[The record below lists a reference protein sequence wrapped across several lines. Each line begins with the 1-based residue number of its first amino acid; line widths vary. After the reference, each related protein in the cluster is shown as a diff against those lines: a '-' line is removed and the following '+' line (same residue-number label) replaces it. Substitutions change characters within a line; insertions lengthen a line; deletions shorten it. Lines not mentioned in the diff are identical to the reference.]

1 MNAEV
6 IVAWLNQLLLERTGK
21 GLSDLEQMILEQVW
35 QGVKYLDIADH
46 YGCTEG
52 HVKDVSSALWHR
64 LSLELGTKIAKT
76 NFRSA
81 ISHSYQTSS
90 PISHTPTISPA
101 LSPVT
106 AFMGRTPA
114 MTHLTQLIQQGA
126 KVIVIQGEG
135 GVGKTT
141 LAQQYLQAQGFDR
154 VLELLMAKET
164 QNIVS
169 AERVVEEWL
178 QQDFGVEPG
187 TEFGVSLARLKRQLD
202 QQRVGI
208 LLDNLEPALDAQGRL
223 VSQHRSYIE
232 ILRILAD
239 ARVQAVTLITS
250 RDRLCESSLNVTHYR
265 LPGLD
270 LEAWQTYFQRQGLS
284 IPVVQHAVLQNL
296 HHAYGGNAKAMGVL
310 CGVIQTDFDN
320 DLAAYWQDHQDDL
333 LVAAD
338 LKDLV
343 ANQVDRLQALDPFA
357 YRLFCRL
364 GCYRYQGIPTLP
376 IQALASMLWDVSAI
390 EHRQVIASLR
400 NRSLVEYHQG
410 EYWLHPV
417 MRAEA
422 VWRLR
427 GDSADKGGSSEREW
441 DIAHRQGADFWTQTI
456 QSIETTQ
463 DALWALEAYYHYID
477 IQDFEAA
484 GRILLK
490 SRNNQWKQYLPL
502 GSTLYRMGLIQP
514 VIAAITQ
521 VVGNL
526 QIDHQLS
533 ELYNILGDVWWIAG
547 EIHEAIACQEKT
559 IALVTPALE
568 SLPDI
573 PDNKHM
579 IYYLKMLA
587 IDSLLS
593 IGLYRVDLWELAAAA
608 DLFEQV
614 IQQSHHTDH
623 HRWAQKASICLAW
636 VQSYLGLAQPMDN
649 LANPMLIP
657 QPEQQGGQ
665 FAYFTQILGQTYINL
680 GQLHPAIS
688 LLETALTF
696 AETGHYQQ
704 IQARILTSM
713 AAIHRH
719 WHNFEHA
726 IACHTQSIDLLE
738 RIGAKCDLAEAL
750 FQQGL
755 TYQALGEADS
765 SQANFTQSL
774 QLFTTI
780 QAPHQVEKVRLAMG
794 DAIHSRQE

>member
-1 MNAEV
+1 MLKSMNAEV
-6 IVAWLNQLLLERTGK
+6 IVAWLNQLLLERTDK
-21 GLSDLEQMILEQVW
+21 GLSDLERIILEQVW
-35 QGVKYLDIADH
+35 QGAKYLDIADH
-46 YGCTEG
+46 YHCTEG
-52 HVKDVSSALWHR
+52 HVKDVSSALWQR
-64 LSLELGTKIAKT
+64 LSLELGTKITKT

-81 ISHSYQTSS
+81 INHSY
-90 PISHTPTISPA
+90 PVSHTPPTLFAPPSSP
-101 LSPVT
+101 

-114 MTHLTQLIQQGA
+114 MAHLTQLVQQGA

-135 GVGKTT
+135 GIGKTT

-178 QQDFGVEPG
+178 QQDFGLEPG

-202 QQRVGI
+202 RQRVGI

-223 VSQHRSYIE
+223 LPKHRSYVE
-232 ILRILAD
+232 ILRVLAD
-239 ARVQAVTLITS
+239 VRIQAVTLITS
-250 RDRLCESSLNVTHYR
+250 RDRLCESSINVTHYR
-265 LPGLD
+265 LPGLE
-270 LEAWQTYFQRQGLS
+270 LEAWQAYFQSQGLPM
-284 IPVVQHAVLQNL
+284 PVAQQAVLHKL

-310 CGVIQTDFDN
+310 CGVIQADFDN
-320 DLAAYWQDHQDDL
+320 DLAAYWQDHQNDL

-390 EHRQVIASLR
+390 EHRQVITSLR

-422 VWRLR
+422 VRRLR
-427 GDSADKGGSSEREW
+427 GDPADKGGNSDREW
-441 DIAHRQGADFWTQTI
+441 EIAHRQAADFWKQTI

-484 GRILLK
+484 GRVLLK

-521 VVGNL
+521 VVENL

-547 EIHEAIACQEKT
+547 EIHQAIACQEKT
-559 IALVTPALE
+559 IALVTPALK
-568 SLPDI
+568 SLSDSPDH
-573 PDNKHM
+573 KHT

-593 IGLYRVDLWELAAAA
+593 IGLYRVDLWELVTAA

-636 VQSYLGLAQPMDN
+636 VQSYLGLAQPLDN

-680 GQLHPAIS
+680 GQFYPAMP

-696 AETGHYQQ
+696 SEAGYYQQ

-719 WHNFEHA
+719 WHNFDHA
-726 IACHTQSIDLLE
+726 IACHTQAIDLLE

-755 TYQALGEADS
+755 TYQALGESSA
-765 SQANFTQSL
+765 SQANFTQAL
-774 QLFTTI
+774 QLFGI
-780 QAPHQVEKVRLAMG
+780 MQAPRQVEKVHLAMG
-794 DAIHSRQE
+794 G